1 MTVSLSGM
9 TPQQSYAGRLSK
21 AKKVLAE
28 RGLDALV
35 LSGKRSMYW
44 ATGFNVVIYSRPQF
58 VLITPEKVTLIVPR
72 VREKRAQS
80 VSFADVVIGYSDASL
95 VPHERDPYLLLQ
107 ALIAETPDNARVG
120 YEAEFMTISAFRRL
134 EEKLG
139 GRQLEDASSLIRDLR
154 MVKDPWEI
162 DNIRKATHLAEL
174 GMATSYDVVMNGG
187 TEIDSNVAVEK
198 RMLDEWSRLYPNDD
212 ITGYGDEEDGVISAL
227 WCWTRAGKHIAMSLP
242 ASTHEPI
249 ADDEPC
255 LTIIWAT
262 INGYGAEFER
272 TFSRKPL
279 TGEAADAWVAMMTAR
294 DEVLPM
300 LKPGA
305 VCEDLVAAA
314 REVMLRYGF
323 ETGPGF
329 LGHGLGLGH
338 HERPQMV
345 PGTKTVLEP
354 GMALAFEPAI
364 FKPTYGVTQS
374 DMVLITETGNEVMTD
389 WKSFIPA

>member
-1 MTVSLSGM
+1 MAIKLSGM
-9 TPQQSYAGRLSK
+9 TPRESYSGRVKKAQQ
-21 AKKVLAE
+21 VLVS
-28 RGLDALV
+28 RGLDAVILTRP
-35 LSGKRSMYW
+35 RSMYW

-58 VLITPEKVTLIVPR
+58 VLLTPEKVTLIVPR
-72 VREKRAQS
+72 VREKRAQA
-80 VSFADVVIGYSDASL
+80 VSFADTVIGYSDASL
-95 VPHERDPYLLLQ
+95 VPHERDPYLLLE
-107 ALIAETPDNARVG
+107 ALIADGSGASG
-120 YEAEFMTISAFRRL
+120 KIGFEAEFMPVAAHRRL
-134 EEKLG
+134 SDKLG
-139 GRQLEDASSLIRDLR
+139 GRELVDASDLVRDLR

-162 DNIRKATHLAEL
+162 DNIRKATHLTEL
-174 GMATSYDVVMNGG
+174 GMQTSYEVIMNGG
-187 TEIDSNVAVEK
+187 SEIDSNVATEA
-198 RMLDEWSRLYPNDD
+198 RMAEEWSKLYPQDD

-249 ADDEPC
+249 ADDAPC
-255 LTIIWAT
+255 LTIIWGT

-279 TGEAADAWVAMMTAR
+279 TGEPAKAFEAMMAAR

-305 VCEDLVAAA
+305 VCEDLVAEA
-314 REVMLRYGF
+314 RKVMLRYGF

-345 PGTKTVLEP
+345 PGTKTELAP

-364 FKPTYGVTQS
+364 FKPDYGVTQS
-374 DMVLITETGNEVMTD
+374 DMVLITETGHEVMTD
-389 WKSFIPA
+389 WNSFIR